1 MILSSVS
8 GSRILCVGAVVT
20 DGRGRLLL
28 IRRGHE
34 PGAGLWS
41 LPGGRVEPGE
51 TDAEALVREMEEETG
66 LTVQPGRLIGQV
78 QRPGLAGDVLDI
90 RDYAATVTGGTLRAG
105 DDAAD
110 ARWVD
115 PEDLAVLA
123 MTEGLVE
130 ALTEW
135 GVLGQ
140 ERTLLSRFSVPSL
153 RTLFVPSSLG
163 HPLVAKARLYPHQVA
178 GFLSAPEGVSVEPA
192 RLVPDSTVAPAPP
205 GPPPR
210 G

>member
-1 MILSSVS
+1 MILGGVS

-28 IRRGHE
+28 IQRGHE

-66 LTVQPGRLIGQV
+66 LTVEPGRLIGQV
-78 QRPGLAGDVLDI
+78 QRPGLAAGDVIDI
-90 RDYAATVTGGTLRAG
+90 KDYAATVISGTLRPG

-110 ARWVD
+110 ARWVAA
-115 PEDLAVLA
+115 EDLGVLA
-123 MTEGLVE
+123 VTGGLVE

-135 GVLGQ
+135 GA
-140 ERTLLSRFSVPSL
+140 L
-153 RTLFVPSSLG
+153 R
-163 HPLVAKARLYPHQVA
+163 R
-178 GFLSAPEGVSVEPA
+178 
-192 RLVPDSTVAPAPP
+192 
-205 GPPPR
+205 
-210 G
+210 